1 MAKRFT
7 DAQKQAALADLKDG
21 MTLEQTSKKHKCSTA
36 SLMQWKKTLG
46 ASAKAAVKRIPA
58 KNVSS
63 SAIPSAQADRLLELE
78 DENKFLKDENQSL
91 RSLMLDGYIA
101 NEPHPKLRQIAKTLR
116 AAGSNQVQRIMEI
129 ILIVEAEAPASSE
142 SLERPESGLASNGSN
157 GLPRHPS
164 GTVKLRRKADME
176 A

>member
-7 DAQKQAALADLKDG
+7 EAAKQTALADLKNG

-36 SLMQWKKTLG
+36 SLMQWKKALG
-46 ASAKAAVKRIPA
+46 AAKASAKR
-58 KNVSS
+58 S
-63 SAIPSAQADRLLELE
+63 SAKVVGSAIVPSKQTDRVAELE
-78 DENKFLKDENQSL
+78 DENKYLKDENQTL

-101 NEPHPKLRQIAKTLR
+101 REQHPKLRQIAQTLR
-116 AAGSNQVQRIMEI
+116 AAGKNQLQRIMEI
-129 ILIVEAEAPASSE
+129 ILAVETEMPASGDRLNGSE
-142 SLERPESGLASNGSN
+142 SPAESHVSN

-164 GTVKLRRKADME
+164 GTIKLRRKAELD

>member
-21 MTLEQTSKKHKCSTA
+21 MTLEQASKKHKCSTA

-46 ASAKAAVKRIPA
+46 ASAKVAVRRTLTKSA
-58 KNVSS
+58 S
-63 SAIPSAQADRLLELE
+63 SAAMPSAQANRLMELE
-78 DENKFLKDENQSL
+78 DENKFLKDENRSL

-101 NEPHPKLRQIAKTLR
+101 REQHSKLRRIAQTLR
-116 AAGSNQVQRIMEI
+116 DAGSNQLQRIMEI
-129 ILIVEAEAPASSE
+129 ILVVEAEVPATSE
-142 SLERPESGLASNGSN
+142 SIEPESAVAGNGSN

-164 GTVKLRRKADME
+164 GTIKLRRKADTE